1 MSRITLKNKTLTSF
15 QYAVQGIGTVFVS
28 LFVAAYLFSLPGTN
42 ILHGE
47 PIVNY
52 LLAIFGSV
60 FLVLV
65 LTSIILSFIV
75 KTED

>member
-1 MSRITLKNKTLTSF
+1 LKSKKLTSF
-15 QYAVQGIGTVFVS
+15 QYAVQGIGTVFVG

-47 PIVNY
+47 PIFNY
-52 LLAIFGSV
+52 LLAISGTV

-65 LTSIILSFIV
+65 LTSLILSFTV